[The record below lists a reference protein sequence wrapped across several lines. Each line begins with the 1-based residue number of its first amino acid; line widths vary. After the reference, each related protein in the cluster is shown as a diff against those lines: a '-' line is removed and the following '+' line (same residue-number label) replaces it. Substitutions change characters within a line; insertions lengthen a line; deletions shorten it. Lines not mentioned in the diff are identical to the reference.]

1 MLELVGS
8 MLDFSFPEVHPGAKM
23 SISFER
29 TLRIPDDGKQYH
41 LPPSLGHFPILD
53 LDTLPPERVPTKW
66 KEQGG
71 ILLPMYQSEAMWM
84 SFHPHYPE
92 RRGGAYPFAVR
103 IATGKISVISG
114 KAFVKNMKENDYLV
128 IPEQPWLDGFVVDD
142 NFIRQFVAAPLGS
155 GLSVEAQ
162 LSGEDKI
169 GGIQIEVIPMKNNI
183 FNKKFPKLKG
193 GIQRGFNKTGS
204 ADLYA
209 CACCSFDDSEPDMN
223 LAAGGKMKQTIE
235 KDPHGL
241 DVWDVENSSRAFV
254 RLTNST
260 LWRTITGT
268 EPPSIPIT
276 AKEYSNAGLPWFDYY
291 TDGPTLKATEELK
304 GIKSVKEMGGELPE
318 NESTDDSNVK
328 DLSDEIQH

>member
-29 TLRIPDDGKQYH
+29 TLRIPDDGKRYH
-41 LPPSLGHFPILD
+41 LPPSLGCFPILD

-71 ILLPMYQSEAMWM
+71 ILLPMYQSEAMWIN
-84 SFHPHYPE
+84 FHPHYPE

-103 IATGKISVISG
+103 IATGKISAISG
-114 KAFVKNMKENDYLV
+114 KAFVKNMKENDYVV

-142 NFIRQFVAAPLGS
+142 NFIRQFIAAPLGS

-162 LSGEDKI
+162 ISGEDKI

-183 FNKKFPKLKG
+183 FNEKFPKLKG
-193 GIQRGFNKTGS
+193 GVLKGFNKTGS
-204 ADLYA
+204 YDAEYCA
-209 CACCSFDDSEPDMN
+209 CACASFDSVEPDMS
-223 LAAGGKMKQTIE
+223 LAAGGKMKQSIE

-241 DVWDVENSSRAFV
+241 DVWDVEHSSRAFI

-260 LWRTITGT
+260 LWRAITGT
-268 EPPSIPIT
+268 EPPSLPIT
-276 AKEYSNAGLPWFDYY
+276 AKEYSSAGLPWFDYY

-304 GIKSVKEMGGELPE
+304 SIKSVKEMGSELPE
-318 NESTDDSNVK
+318 NESADDSNVK
-328 DLSDEIQH
+328 DL